1 MRHRVRS
8 FSTDFWHVDS
18 IVGFSTVGCPT
29 APIRR
34 SSAYG
39 FSSRPRAFGAQR
51 KGRNRDRMKE
61 SPGLHL
67 KTYILILFMVLF
79 APLGNVLL
87 SKGMKGIGSAK
98 NWAPGDIFHILLG
111 IITSGYIWLGIACL
125 LAFFVAYMVLLTCA
139 DYSYVQPASSFSYA
153 VVAML
158 GYFLLGEAV
167 PILRWVG
174 QFVFCLGGFFFRH
187 TASPTTEMALA

>member
-1 MRHRVRS
+1 
-8 FSTDFWHVDS
+8 
-18 IVGFSTVGCPT
+18 
-29 APIRR
+29 
-34 SSAYG
+34 
-39 FSSRPRAFGAQR
+39 
-51 KGRNRDRMKE
+51 MKD

-87 SKGMKGIGSAK
+87 SKGMKAIGSAK
-98 NWAPGDIFHILLG
+98 NWAPGELFHIFVN

-125 LAFFVAYMVLLTCA
+125 LAFFVAYMLVLTWA

-167 PILRWVG
+167 PPLRWVG
-174 QFVFCLGGFFFRH
+174 IFVICAGVLIVGH
-187 TASPTTEMALA
+187 THPRTTGKA